1 MARPRRPY
9 SEHTT
14 VARFDEPYMTAT
26 GAVPGTRQRA
36 RWLASTHFSYP
47 TPNGIECPMTYML
60 VLDAL
65 MNIDPFIELRAKN
78 LVLYLTETYP
88 QLSWDSVTVG
98 RVVSDFCDN
107 FEDVL
112 GVKNGLLERSRD
124 HNGWF
129 YLLHQSPETA
139 RLAFLLRDDLFRL
152 TEVEIASR
160 KQGRK
165 TDFKGSPLLECV
177 SVRGAWNSPLREERE

>member
-14 VARFDEPYMTAT
+14 VSHFDEPYMTAT
-26 GAVPGTRQRA
+26 GQVPGTRQRQ
-36 RWLASTHFSYP
+36 RWLASCNWVYP
-47 TPNGIECPMTYML
+47 TPNGTECPMTYML

-65 MNIDPFIELRAKN
+65 MNIDPFIELRSKN
-78 LVLYLTETYP
+78 LVAYLTETYP
-88 QLSWDSVTVG
+88 QLTWDAVTVG
-98 RVVSDFCDN
+98 RVVSDLCDN

-112 GVKNGLLERSRD
+112 GAKNGFLERSRD
-124 HNGWF
+124 HLGWF

-139 RLAFLLRDDLFRL
+139 DLAFRLRDDLFRL
-152 TEVEIASR
+152 TEVEITSR

-177 SVRGAWNSPLREERE
+177 SVRGPWNSPLREDQS